1 MLCYKNSN
9 RKPAANYLFKYKLLI
24 RNTTAKTTTG
34 HLLFKMLFH

>member
-9 RKPAANYLFKYKLLI
+9 RKPAANYLFKYKLPI
-24 RNTTAKTTTG
+24 RNTTAKATTG